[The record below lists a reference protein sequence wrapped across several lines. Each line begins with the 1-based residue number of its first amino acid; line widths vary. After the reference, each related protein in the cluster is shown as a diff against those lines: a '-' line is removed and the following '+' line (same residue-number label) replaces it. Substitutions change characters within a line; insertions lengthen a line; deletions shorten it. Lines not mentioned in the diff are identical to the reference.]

1 MPDILCISDIHNPK
15 NIYTPEIY
23 LKIHVVINSLEGNM
37 DYENAIEI
45 KNLTKK
51 YDGFTLDGISFDVP
65 KGSIMGFIGQNGA
78 GKTTTINSLLNIIN
92 WDSGEIRL
100 LGKEM
105 PAHEFEVK
113 EKISAVFDILP
124 FNDDLSAKQLSKIM
138 KGIWKEWND
147 DTFNSYLERFQLP
160 YKKKFGKFSKGMKMK
175 LQIAAG
181 LSHNAKLL
189 IMDEATTGLDPVV
202 RNEILDIFLE
212 YLQDEDKSILMSS
225 HITSDL
231 EKIADRVTFIDKGKI
246 LITGI
251 KDEILENHGVVKVS
265 KKDFKDFEREDYISA
280 RVTDF
285 GVDVMVNDRFKAEK
299 KFSGAVI
306 DRTNLEEIMLFY
318 VNQSK
323 GQWN

>member
-1 MPDILCISDIHNPK
+1 M
-15 NIYTPEIY
+15 EF
-23 LKIHVVINSLEGNM
+23 
-37 DYENAIEI
+37 ENAIEI

-51 YDGFTLDGISFDVP
+51 YDGFTLDNVSFNVP

-78 GKTTTINSLLNIIN
+78 GKTTTINSLLNILK
-92 WDSGEIRL
+92 WDSGEIKL

-105 PAHEFEVK
+105 PEHEYEVK
-113 EKISAVFDILP
+113 EHIAAIFDVLP
-124 FNDDLSAKQLSKIM
+124 FNDDLSAKQLTKIM
-138 KGIWKEWND
+138 GGIWKEWDNEC
-147 DTFNSYLERFQLP
+147 FMNYLDRFQLP
-160 YKKKFGKFSKGMKMK
+160 FKKKFGQFSKGMKMK

-212 YLQDEDKSILMSS
+212 YLQDEDNSILMSS

-231 EKIADRVTFIDKGKI
+231 EKVADMVTFIDKGKI

-251 KDEILENHGVVKVS
+251 KDEILDSHGVVKCS
-265 KKDFKDFEREDYISA
+265 KKDFKDFDREDYISA

-285 GVDVMVNDRFKAEK
+285 GAEVMVSDRDKASK

-306 DRTNLEEIMLFY
+306 DKTTLEEIMLFY
-318 VNQSK
+318 VNREK
-323 GQWN
+323 GEWK